1 MSTPPGTEDERQ
13 ALASEATA
21 SLTRLVDEYGSAN
34 MTVGQLLGQF
44 GYDELTED
52 NADEVF
58 DALRNAG
65 LREEPLL
72 GKEGLTR
79 ESPIKVKRVEKRKEK
94 EERSFITWGFIT
106 AIIFAPVGIFF
117 GIRLL
122 VRERVGPGIA
132 VILVAIAVWGAGIV
146 IVLGQEGSGP
156 AAEHYNAHNT
166 TLQKEIETAIES
178 KAASSGSVTV
188 SGVSCVAQSESTL
201 TCLGS
206 ITSSYGNGQATY
218 NVTVDTNT
226 GHYIISSPQVSL
238 NGG

>member
-1 MSTPPGTEDERQ
+1 MDAQDIDETGQ
-13 ALASEATA
+13 DDLAREATA
-21 SLTRLVDEYGSAN
+21 SLSRLVDEYGSAN
-34 MTVGQLLGQF
+34 MTVRQLLGQF

-72 GKEGLTR
+72 GKEGLTL

-106 AIIFAPVGIFF
+106 AILFAPVGIFF

-132 VILVAIAVWGAGIV
+132 VILVAVAIWGAGIV
-146 IVLGQEGSGP
+146 IVLGQGGSGP
-156 AAEHYNAHNT
+156 AAEHYNAHDT
-166 TLQKEIETAIES
+166 ALQQEIVSAIEG
-178 KAASSGSVTV
+178 KAAKGVTV
-188 SGVSCVAQSESTL
+188 SGVSCVAQSASTL

-206 ITSSYGNGQATY
+206 VTSGYGSGQATY